1 MKILEKNR
9 KFGKKNRAQ
18 VGIGTLIIFIA
29 MILVAAVAAGVLL
42 KTSGSLQQKATVTGE
57 QAQKEVSTNIKVT
70 NVVGYANTTGQ
81 INALILTCQLAS
93 GSGDVKYDDI
103 VLTYQEG
110 NDYVSGINYYGTA
123 SLSSGIYDVHHD
135 DSDAS
140 GTYSYENSTTSGV
153 FYIRRLKDKD
163 SNPNAVLEPNEIIEI
178 VYWIETKATTSATAN
193 TTTEDDNDLPLDPD
207 DQFVLTIQPKA
218 GQTTTVK
225 KTAPSVINQQY
236 ITEWG

>member
-1 MKILEKNR
+1 MKIWGKNR
-9 KFGKKNRAQ
+9 KSGKKNRAQ

-70 NVVGYANTTGQ
+70 NVVGYADASSHQ
-81 INALILTCQLAS
+81 VKALILTCQLAS

-110 NDYVSGINYYGTA
+110 NNYVSGISYNSTL
-123 SLSSGIYDVHHD
+123 SLSASITSATHQDA
-135 DSDAS
+135 AS
-140 GTYSYENSTTSGV
+140 GSNQNDTDQAQ
-153 FYIRRLKDKD
+153 FYIRELKVKSPD
-163 SNPNAVLEPNEIIEI
+163 NTVLEPNEIIEI
-178 VYWIETKATTSATAN
+178 VYWIEK
-193 TTTEDDNDLPLDPD
+193 NDGTDIPLDPD

>member
-1 MKILEKNR
+1 MKIPCKNKR
-9 KFGKKNRAQ
+9 KRKKTNSAQ

-57 QAQKEVSTNIKVT
+57 QAQREVSTNIKVT
-70 NVVGYANTTGQ
+70 NVVGYADTSTHQ
-81 INALILTCQLAS
+81 IKALILTCQLAS

-110 NDYVSGINYYGTA
+110 NNYVSGIAYNSTL
-123 SLSSGIYDVHHD
+123 SLSASITSATHQDA
-135 DSDAS
+135 AS
-140 GTYSYENSTTSGV
+140 GSNQNDTDPAQ

-163 SNPNAVLEPNEIIEI
+163 STPNTVLEPNEIIEI
-178 VYWIETKATTSATAN
+178 VYWIEK
-193 TTTEDDNDLPLDPD
+193 NDGTDIPLDPD
-207 DQFVLTIQPKA
+207 DQFVLTVQPKA